1 VADFSWHRF
10 ENGGTLG
17 RAGSEE
23 GTTVRDEEYSL
34 GARISL
40 ERNCRVAPFA
50 ITCGIY
56 GWMLHTRFFSSQY
69 EAETQYEA
77 MKSALAMLLEVAEK
91 TAEIDGGRQVL
102 TAGVSKFVEV
112 FP

>member
-1 VADFSWHRF
+1 M
-10 ENGGTLG
+10 
-17 RAGSEE
+17 
-23 GTTVRDEEYSL
+23 VRDEEYSL

-40 ERNCRVAPFA
+40 ERDCRAAPFA

-56 GWMLHTRFFSSQY
+56 GWMLHTRFFSSKF

-77 MKSALAMLLEVAEK
+77 MKSALAVLLEVAAK

-102 TAGVSKFVEV
+102 MAGVSKFVEI
-112 FP
+112 FQ

>member
-1 VADFSWHRF
+1 M
-10 ENGGTLG
+10 
-17 RAGSEE
+17 
-23 GTTVRDEEYSL
+23 VRDEEYSL

-40 ERNCRVAPFA
+40 ERDCRAAPFA

-56 GWMLHTRFFSSQY
+56 GWMLHTRFFSSKF

-77 MKSALAMLLEVAEK
+77 MKSALAMLLEVAQK
-91 TAEIDGGRQVL
+91 TAAIDGGRQVL
-102 TAGVSKFVEV
+102 MAGVSKFVEM

>member
-1 VADFSWHRF
+1 MADFSWHRF
-10 ENGGTLG
+10 ENGSTLG
-17 RAGSEE
+17 HPGSEE
-23 GTTVRDEEYSL
+23 GTILRDEEYSL

-40 ERNCRVAPFA
+40 ERDCRTAPFA

-69 EAETQYEA
+69 EAETQYEG
-77 MKSALAMLLEVAEK
+77 MKSALAMLLEVAQK

-102 TAGVSKFVEV
+102 MAGVSKFVEM